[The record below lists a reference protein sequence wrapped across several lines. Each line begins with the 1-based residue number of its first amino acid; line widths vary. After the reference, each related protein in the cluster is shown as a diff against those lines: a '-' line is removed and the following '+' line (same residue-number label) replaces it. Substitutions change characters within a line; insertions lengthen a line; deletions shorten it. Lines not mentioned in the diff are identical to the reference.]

1 MSERMFV
8 TCVRE
13 CQLHERHKGGEY
25 MNRICSGLMVL
36 LLAVSPAWAV
46 TGGGEIVF
54 TVEGMASVLFS
65 HDYHVGNAKQKC
77 SECHYALYTSRA
89 QHKVVGMVG
98 MRKGKS
104 CGACHNG
111 KKAFD
116 VADKKNCATC
126 HSNKL
131 PEK

>member
-1 MSERMFV
+1 M
-8 TCVRE
+8 
-13 CQLHERHKGGEY
+13 K
-25 MNRICSGLMVL
+25 RICSGLTAL
-36 LLAVSPAWAV
+36 FLAASPAWAV

-54 TVEGMASVLFS
+54 SPEGMASVLFS
-65 HDYHVGNAKQKC
+65 HEYHMSKARLKC
-77 SECHYALYTSRA
+77 SECHYALFTNRA
-89 QHKVVGMVG
+89 QHKVVGMAG

-126 HSNKL
+126 HNNML
-131 PEK
+131 PGQ